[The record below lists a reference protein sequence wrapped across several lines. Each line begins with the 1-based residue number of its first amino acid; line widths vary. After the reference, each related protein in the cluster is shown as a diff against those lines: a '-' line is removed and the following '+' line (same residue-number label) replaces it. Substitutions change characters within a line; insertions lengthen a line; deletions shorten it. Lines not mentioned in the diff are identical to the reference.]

1 MKTKMNYSLDSELV
15 YELKRISD
23 KIGVAQSKI
32 LNEALAN
39 ALDDIKKLNYNYSKF
54 IRERV

>member
-15 YELKRISD
+15 EELKRISD

-32 LNEALAN
+32 LNETLSQGLAER
-39 ALDDIKKLNYNYSKF
+39 KRLNYNYSKF
-54 IRERV
+54 IKGE

>member
-1 MKTKMNYSLDSELV
+1 MKKKHNYTLDSELV
-15 YELKRISD
+15 DELKRISD

-54 IRERV
+54 MRERV

>member
-1 MKTKMNYSLDSELV
+1 MKTKMNYSLDSALV
-15 YELKRISD
+15 EELKRVSD

-39 ALDDIKKLNYNYSKF
+39 ALDDIKRLNYNFTKF

>member
-15 YELKRISD
+15 NELKRISD

-39 ALDDIKKLNYNYSKF
+39 ALDDIKRLNYNFTKF

>member
-1 MKTKMNYSLDSELV
+1 MKKKHNYTLDSELV
-15 YELKRISD
+15 DELKRISD

>member
-15 YELKRISD
+15 EELKRISE

-32 LNEALAN
+32 LNETLAQGL
-39 ALDDIKKLNYNYSKF
+39 AEIKRLNYNYSKF
-54 IRERV
+54 IKGE

>member
-15 YELKRISD
+15 NELKRVSD

-39 ALDDIKKLNYNYSKF
+39 ALDDIKRLNYNFTKF